1 LIDNRAVAEVQGE
14 TDQAEN
20 VLGTPL
26 WIFGYGSLMWRPGFE
41 FEEALPARVE
51 GWRRGFYIY
60 STHHRGTHARPGLVL
75 GLDRGGACAGVAFRV
90 APERAATTLGYLRA
104 REQINGVYREKTLSA
119 RLGDGSGRRVPVIA
133 FVAERTHPSYAGQ
146 LPLATQ
152 IRLIR
157 GASGISGPNLHY
169 LINTV
174 RQLDMLGVREHELS
188 RLLVLAGPH
197 ICRKDTAHDLHR
209 RTQALVHHCLAAR
222 VKVPLMRKGER
233 RRFVH
238 RIQMAEWARPSKIC
252 SGSDIGVP
260 LQLGSEHLSEPRGKL
275 VT

>member
-1 LIDNRAVAEVQGE
+1 MSDDRTVDEA
-14 TDQAEN
+14 QAEG
-20 VLGTPL
+20 VQAEDGPDTPL

-41 FEEALPARVE
+41 FAEAVPARVE

-75 GLDRGGACAGVAFRV
+75 GLDRGGACRGVAFRV
-90 APERAATTLGYLRA
+90 APDRAATTLRYLRA

-119 RLGDGSGRRVPVIA
+119 RLEDGTGRCVPVVA

-146 LPLATQ
+146 LPLTTQ

-174 RQLDMLGVREHELS
+174 RQLDKLGFREQELS

-197 ICRKDTAHDLHR
+197 IAREDAAHDLHR
-209 RTQALVHHCLAAR
+209 RTQALVHHCLAGR
-222 VKVPLMRKGER
+222 VKVPLMRRGER
-233 RRFVH
+233 RRFMH
-238 RIQMAEWARPSKIC
+238 RIQMAAWARPAK
-252 SGSDIGVP
+252 V
-260 LQLGSEHLSEPRGKL
+260 
-275 VT
+275 